1 MNSSELKAKYLEKLS
16 RTKLSDKGGA
26 GLGLMDI
33 ARKSG
38 NKLQYDFENISS
50 QISFF
55 SLIVNV

>member
-1 MNSSELKAKYLEKLS
+1 MSAGELKIKYLAKLNS
-16 RTKLSDKGGA
+16 TKLSDKGGA

-38 NKLQYDFENISS
+38 KKLEYDFENISEK
-50 QISFF
+50 ISFF